1 MRLDKIEVKLKTK
14 VSRLWLVSLMCYLQ
28 YPLVFLKLITPD
40 QAAKFAV
47 KFVKV
52 KVVVE

>member
-1 MRLDKIEVKLKTK
+1 MKLDKIEVRLKTK

-28 YPLVFLKLITPD
+28 YPLVFLKLMTPD
-40 QAAKFAV
+40 QAVNFAV
-47 KFVKV
+47 KFIKV